1 MCMIIK
7 IISQY
12 SAIGLIKLNVYC
24 EFLKVV
30 NLCNK
35 KKVNLA
41 RVTLELCVCVI
52 QKTLTNYWISD
63 LRGIFYFEKR
73 WLG

>member
-1 MCMIIK
+1 MIIK

-24 EFLKVV
+24 EFLKIVT
-30 NLCNK
+30 LCNK

-41 RVTLELCVCVI
+41 RVALEVCV
-52 QKTLTNYWISD
+52 
-63 LRGIFYFEKR
+63 
-73 WLG
+73 